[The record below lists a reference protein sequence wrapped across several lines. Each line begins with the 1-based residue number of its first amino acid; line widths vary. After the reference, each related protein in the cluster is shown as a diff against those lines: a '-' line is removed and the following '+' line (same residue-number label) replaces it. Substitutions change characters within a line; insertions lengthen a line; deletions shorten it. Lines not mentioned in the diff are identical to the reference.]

1 MANPQTT
8 HVAVIFL
15 AALITNN
22 ILLSD
27 FLGLC
32 SFIAVS
38 RTMRTS
44 FGLGMAVLFVMSCTT
59 PLNYAIYHGILVED
73 APLLA
78 ADLTHLKLVV
88 FIMVI
93 AGFVQFVEMVT
104 ERFTPVLYY
113 NLGIFLPLIT
123 VNCAILGA
131 SLFMLVR
138 EYTLVQ
144 TLGYAIGSGIGWTLA
159 ICLMAGIRQ
168 RLQHADIPEPLRGLG
183 ITMIVTG
190 LMAIAF
196 LGFSGMARIQ

>member
-1 MANPQTT
+1 MGEPQVT
-8 HVAVIFL
+8 HAAVIFV
-15 AALITNN
+15 AAIITNN

-32 SFIAVS
+32 SFVAVS
-38 RTMRTS
+38 KTMRTS
-44 FGLGMAVLFVMSCTT
+44 FGLGMAVVFVMSCTT
-59 PLNYAIYHGILVED
+59 PLNYAIYHGVLAAN

-93 AGFVQFVEMVT
+93 AGFVQFLEMLI
-104 ERFTPVLYY
+104 ERFSPVLYH

-131 SLFMLVR
+131 SLFMLER
-138 EYTLVQ
+138 GYPFAQ
-144 TLGYAIGSGIGWTLA
+144 TVAYGVGSGLGWALA
-159 ICLMAGIRQ
+159 ICLLAGIRQ
-168 RLQHADIPEPLRGLG
+168 RLQHADIPAPLRGLG

-190 LMAIAF
+190 LIAIAF
-196 LGFSGMARIQ
+196 LGFSGLARIQ

>member
-1 MANPQTT
+1 MPNPQTT
-8 HVAVIFL
+8 HAAVIFL
-15 AALITNN
+15 AAIVTHN

-38 RTMRTS
+38 KTMRTS
-44 FGLGMAVLFVMSCTT
+44 IGLGMAVLFVMSCTA

-73 APLLA
+73 APLLT

-93 AGFVQFVEMVT
+93 AGFVQFVEMVI

-131 SLFMLVR
+131 SLFMLER
-138 EYTLVQ
+138 NYTLTQ
-144 TLGYAIGSGIGWTLA
+144 TVGYGIGSGLGWALA
-159 ICLMAGIRQ
+159 ICLMAGIRR
-168 RLQHADIPEPLRGLG
+168 RLQYSDIPSPLRGLG
-183 ITMIVTG
+183 MTMIVSG
-190 LMAIAF
+190 LMAMA
-196 LGFSGMARIQ
+196 LMGFSGMARIQ